1 MLSKEDINGMCLHF
15 REVFVLWDG
24 AFLLTQTVNPM
35 EQDIKTYQRRYVN
48 AAAQGNAL
56 LRCTVTPKLHYMLQH
71 VLSSQLE
78 LAASA
83 LSLSMLL

>member
-1 MLSKEDINGMCLHF
+1 VLSKEVINGMCLHF

-24 AFLLTQTVNPM
+24 AFSLTQTVNPM
-35 EQDIKTYQRRYVN
+35 EQDIKTYQRYVN

-56 LRCTVTPKLHYMLQH
+56 LRCTVTPTLHYMLQH

>member
-1 MLSKEDINGMCLHF
+1 VLSKEDINGMCLHF

-24 AFLLTQTVNPM
+24 AFSLTQTVNPM
-35 EQDIKTYQRRYVN
+35 EQDIKTYQRYVN

-56 LRCTVTPKLHYMLQH
+56 LRCTVTPTLHYMLQQ